1 MKNLILIF
9 CFISIS
15 SCGIITDTEED
26 EYLYT
31 YILTN
36 ETGVPIEITGGFERE
51 TNIIA
56 NSGFFKCSFLAS
68 FSYAGGLCSGF
79 VEIRI
84 PNTNTGY
91 RCYGLIDQVEGL
103 CFVEDGRLFTRLEG
117 TILTEISPRTYEYVL
132 TPDLLENAYELPD

>member
-36 ETGVPIEITGGFERE
+36 ETDEALEITGGSDRRTEIIDNGDFFE
-51 TNIIA
+51 
-56 NSGFFKCSFLAS
+56 CSFLAS
-68 FSYAGGLCSGF
+68 FSYAGGLCGLY
-79 VEIRI
+79 VEIKI
-84 PNTNTGY
+84 ANTNNGY
-91 RCYGLIDQVEGL
+91 RCFGDTQDVEGL
-103 CFVEDGRLFTRLEG
+103 CFVEDGRLFTIFG
-117 TILTEISPRTYEYVL
+117 GSIFTETSPRTYEYVL
-132 TPDLLENAYELPD
+132 TPDLVENAFELP